1 MKLYQYIT
9 MIMIVIAAVT
19 LVPGGVVQAFP
30 PLPSSFHGRIKL
42 NGANLPAGTTIQALI
57 SDQVYATSTIELYQG
72 DSVYSLIVPG
82 DDPGTAVVE
91 GAQQGSVISFQV
103 NGLQADQT
111 ATWQSGTSVA
121 LDLTI
126 TTNTNLPTSTLSVT
140 PGITQTGTLPPG
152 TSTPT
157 LQGSQTG
164 TVQPTITGTQAPSE
178 TQQESEESAY
188 PGATEDLPA
197 ETNENIIPTQTPGGS
212 VGNTGEGSDLSSP
225 DQKDGES
232 VQESDHRKTW
242 SIIGIAGVA
251 LVIIGTVGWFL
262 KKRKRP
268 DQDLL

>member
-1 MKLYQYIT
+1 MKVYQYIT
-9 MIMIVIAAVT
+9 IIMIVIVAVT

-30 PLPSSFHGRIKL
+30 PLPSSFHGRIRL

-103 NGLQADQT
+103 NGQLADQT

-126 TTNTNLPTSTLSVT
+126 TTNTTPNTATPTSA
-140 PGITQTGTLPPG
+140 PQKTQTGTVPALTVTAKISQEPVETNQPAATNTPLP
-152 TSTPT
+152 
-157 LQGSQTG
+157 
-164 TVQPTITGTQAPSE
+164 VE
-178 TQQESEESAY
+178 TQQISKEDTHAS
-188 PGATEDLPA
+188 ATEDLLS
-197 ETNENIIPTQTPGGS
+197 ESFEKSKLIQTQ
-212 VGNTGEGSDLSSP
+212 VGAGEKLTDNSKSSSG
-225 DQKDGES
+225 DRDDFFSRLTQGKSGIWT
-232 VQESDHRKTW
+232 V
-242 SIIGIAGVA
+242 IGFA
-251 LVIIGTVGWFL
+251 VIGLGCIGLGAWYL
-262 KKRKRP
+262 RKRSKP